1 MKSISK
7 IHVSWILVLLFYSQ
21 LAFGQLQTAKKNI
34 LEITKQFK
42 GKVGVA
48 VIDLENN
55 DTLTV
60 NDNYCYPM
68 QSVFKFPLA
77 LYVLNQVDKGVLSL
91 DQKIPLTKE
100 NLHPNT
106 WSPLREK
113 YPDGNADVSLD
124 EIIQN
129 TVAWSDNNGCDI
141 LFKLVGGTSKV
152 NSYFHKLGIKDLN
165 IVANEEAMHK
175 DWSIQYKNCSTPM
188 AMAKL
193 LYKFKCDSILS
204 KSSRDYLYDIMES
217 TVTGAKRIKGQLP
230 AEVKVA
236 HKTGSSGVK
245 DGIAA
250 ATNDI
255 GIVNLPNGNQYTIV
269 VFVSD
274 SPENEEARDKV
285 IADISKAIWDTY
297 IDNNK

>member
-1 MKSISK
+1 MKSIIK
-7 IHVSWILVLLFYSQ
+7 IHASWILVVLFYSQ

-34 LEITKQFK
+34 LEITKKFK

-48 VIDLENN
+48 VMNLENHEMLIINN
-55 DTLTV
+55 D
-60 NDNYCYPM
+60 YCYPM
-68 QSVFKFPLA
+68 QSVFKFPIA

-91 DQKIPLTKE
+91 DQKIQLTKE

-113 YPDGNADVSLD
+113 YPDGDVDVKLD
-124 EIIQN
+124 EILKL
-129 TVAWSDNNGCDI
+129 TVAESDNNGCDI

-152 NSYFHKLGIKDLN
+152 NSYIHKLGIKDLN
-165 IVANEEAMHK
+165 IVANEEQMHK
-175 DWSIQYKNCSTPM
+175 DWNVQYKNCSTPI

-193 LYKFKCDSILS
+193 LYKFKCDSILT

-236 HKTGSSGVK
+236 HKTGSSGVEN
-245 DGIAA
+245 GIAA
-250 ATNDI
+250 ATNDV
-255 GIVNLPNGNQYTIV
+255 GIVTLPNGKQYAIV

-274 SPENEEARDKV
+274 SPEKEEARDKV
-285 IADISKAIWDTY
+285 IADISKAVWDVYT
-297 IDNNK
+297 NK